1 MFSFQITVRVRLEY
15 LGESE
20 ARQICSDYGLSMG
33 RSKTKN
39 DDDDEGDKE
48 EEEVDKMDPESN
60 VYEVFN
66 KRTFGL
72 TEKDIVLDVHGCV
85 QELLQKDRESERRR
99 KRLAAAEGR
108 AKKKGRK
115 GATGRSDDKEEE
127 E

>member
-1 MFSFQITVRVRLEY
+1 
-15 LGESE
+15 
-20 ARQICSDYGLSMG
+20 MG